1 MPAMSNV
8 IKDPGIGAV
17 QAAVAASTDKAEM
30 HKCNEYR
37 GRFGQGVRQRVP
49 VHMLVPHP
57 DNRSGVFP
65 SSTRVRELACQIIV
79 LGFSQAEA
87 DFEGVC
93 VRDYTADQLKERP
106 GYKSFAQN
114 VAEKAKGCVKE
125 LYQHGYGEALFGTL
139 SHTHLAV
146 ILRAIAAGVKWE
158 IPKDDLTSDQLKQL
172 EPYKEKGTGL
182 LMMSAVADRDEV
194 AKKLVTEGMLMDVL
208 DARIMHEAPS
218 ACTTISAT
226 LNKPQAFAMRMTELE
241 VLKVLSREIWDL
253 KENGEIT
260 YQSVMAAVGTKLG
273 PWVSDP
279 DFLDFFNFILNLGA
293 DGGPHIRGL
302 INFVEERVNSSKRAL
317 RLGAFAQVGA
327 LRTEFPRVKVALIM
341 RAYRLPP
348 KRAMVGAPGWC
359 PEPEATWKKP
369 LMEPQL
375 RLMEG
380 VLHTHYVTLRSQ
392 IVDLLGGFLE
402 GKTTPKNAAAVEA
415 LLANISIQT
424 ACAMYFVTK
433 EKEQTAKKGRE
444 ALLQGCQ
451 AAYTATLP
459 EDGVTKLME
468 LVKALPGYDW
478 FDFATLPEGTK
489 AAEAAQAKGDAAE
502 SKPTVITF
510 NAATGAPEN
519 EQATMAKE
527 EKKGEWMP
535 LPLCEWLTRAPAKNM
550 GKKEA
555 YMGAVVQVLWQK
567 HLDICGVADTCKD
580 EDFPLGIMQHTTS
593 NHIKV
598 ISRAAVAARKLELW
612 PCVPKTCKVCSDSVH
627 PDKVHVQ
634 VWEKDAEELNKS
646 SFYLNPEFA
655 LPEGRTAS
663 DVERSDPLQRA
674 WTWTG
679 KETMHPYWC
688 VTKLTDEDLAKR
700 NAARKEGPRLRFNV
714 SATRKEINMV
724 KCHRV
729 FTISIPVL
737 TNAEELEKGEEL
749 IMQVQP
755 RKKKEAAPQDWRGQ
769 ERKRQKR
776 GEPSKS
782 EHKAD
787 FDNTGKM
794 SI

>member
-1 MPAMSNV
+1 MPAMSDA
-8 IKDPGIGAV
+8 IKDGGKGAV

-93 VRDYTADQLKERP
+93 VRDYTAEQLKERP

-125 LYQHGYGEALFGTL
+125 LYQHGYGDALFGTL

-146 ILRAIAAGVKWE
+146 ILRAIAAGAKWE

-172 EPYKEKGTGL
+172 EPYTEKGTGL

-218 ACTTISAT
+218 ACTTIAAT

-253 KENGEIT
+253 KEHGEIT

-424 ACAMYFVTK
+424 ACAMYLVTK

-468 LVKALPGYDW
+468 AVKALPGYDW
-478 FDFATLPEGTK
+478 FDFATLPDGTN
-489 AAEAAQAKGDAAE
+489 AAEAAQAKGDAATA
-502 SKPTVITF
+502 KPTVITF
-510 NAATGAPEN
+510 NAATGVPEN
-519 EQATMAKE
+519 EQATEAKE
-527 EKKGEWMP
+527 EKKGEWLP
-535 LPLCEWLTRAPAKNM
+535 LPLCEWLTRPPAKTM

-580 EDFPLGIMQHTTS
+580 EDFPLGIMQHTTK

-598 ISRAAVAARKLELW
+598 ISTAAVAARKLELW
-612 PCVPKTCKVCSDSVH
+612 PCVPKTCKVYSDSVH
-627 PDKVHVQ
+627 PDKVHVL

-679 KETMHPYWC
+679 KETMHPFWC
-688 VTKLTDEDLAKR
+688 VTKMTDEALSLR
-700 NAARKEGPRLRFNV
+700 NLQKDGRLLRFNL
-714 SATRKEINMV
+714 TTKRKEVNMV
-724 KCHRV
+724 KCQRV
-729 FTISIPVL
+729 LTVSIPVI
-737 TNAEELEKGEEL
+737 TNTEDIDEGEEL
-749 IMQVQP
+749 VMQVQP
-755 RKKKEAAPQDWRGQ
+755 REKKRPAGKDWRAGQKKKMAAEKPPS
-769 ERKRQKR
+769 
-776 GEPSKS
+776 EP
-782 EHKAD
+782 KAN
-787 FDNTGKM
+787 FDSTGTQA
-794 SI
+794 I

>member
-1 MPAMSNV
+1 MPAMSDA
-8 IKDPGIGAV
+8 IKDGGKGAV

-93 VRDYTADQLKERP
+93 VRDYTAEQLKERP

-125 LYQHGYGEALFGTL
+125 LYQHGYGDALFGTL

-146 ILRAIAAGVKWE
+146 ILRAIAAGAKWE
-158 IPKDDLTSDQLKQL
+158 IPKDDLTSDQLIHL
-172 EPYKEKGTGL
+172 EPYTEKGTGL

-218 ACTTISAT
+218 ACTTIAAT

-253 KENGEIT
+253 KEHGEIT

-424 ACAMYFVTK
+424 ACAMYLVTK

-478 FDFATLPEGTK
+478 FDFATLPDGTN
-489 AAEAAQAKGDAAE
+489 AAEAAQAKGDAATA
-502 SKPTVITF
+502 KPTVITF
-510 NAATGAPEN
+510 NAATGVPEN
-519 EQATMAKE
+519 EQATEAKE
-527 EKKGEWMP
+527 EKKGEWLP
-535 LPLCEWLTRAPAKNM
+535 LPLCEWLTRPPAKTM

-580 EDFPLGIMQHTTS
+580 EDFPLGIMQHTTK

-598 ISRAAVAARKLELW
+598 ISTAAVAARKLELW
-612 PCVPKTCKVCSDSVH
+612 PCVPKTCKVYSDSVH
-627 PDKVHVQ
+627 PDKVHVL

-679 KETMHPYWC
+679 KETMHPFWC
-688 VTKLTDEDLAKR
+688 VTKMTDEALSLR
-700 NAARKEGPRLRFNV
+700 NLQKDGRLLRFNL
-714 SATRKEINMV
+714 TTKRKEVNMV
-724 KCHRV
+724 KCQRV
-729 FTISIPVL
+729 LTVSIPVI
-737 TNAEELEKGEEL
+737 TNTEDIDEGEEL
-749 IMQVQP
+749 VMQVQP
-755 RKKKEAAPQDWRGQ
+755 REKKRPAGKDWRAGQKKKMAAEKPPS
-769 ERKRQKR
+769 
-776 GEPSKS
+776 EP
-782 EHKAD
+782 KAN
-787 FDNTGKM
+787 FDSTGTQA
-794 SI
+794 I

>member
-1 MPAMSNV
+1 MPAMSDMM
-8 IKDPGIGAV
+8 KDGGIGAV

-172 EPYKEKGTGL
+172 EPYKEQGTGL

-218 ACTTISAT
+218 ACTTIAAT

-253 KENGEIT
+253 KENGLIT

-433 EKEQTAKKGRE
+433 EKEQTATKGRE

-459 EDGVTKLME
+459 EDGVTELME
-468 LVKALPGYDW
+468 AVKALPGYDW
-478 FDFATLPEGTK
+478 FDFATLPDGTK
-489 AAEAAQAKGDAAE
+489 AAESAQAKGDAAE
-502 SKPTVITF
+502 TKPTVITF
-510 NAATGAPEN
+510 NAATGVPEN

-527 EKKGEWMP
+527 EKKGQWMP

-612 PCVPKTCKVCSDSVH
+612 PCVPKTCKVCCDSVH

-655 LPEGRTAS
+655 LPEGRAAS

-679 KETMHPYWC
+679 KETMHPFWC
-688 VTKLTDEDLAKR
+688 VTKLTDEDLAVR
-700 NAARKEGPRLRFNV
+700 NLQKDGRTVRFNVTTARKEV
-714 SATRKEINMV
+714 NMV
-724 KCHRV
+724 KCRRV
-729 FTISIPVL
+729 LTVSIPVI
-737 TNAEELEKGEEL
+737 TNTDDIEEGDEL

-755 RKKKEAAPQDWRGQ
+755 REKKKPAGKDWRASQ
-769 ERKRQKR
+769 RKRQKA
-776 GEPSKS
+776 EQ
-782 EHKAD
+782 KAD
-787 FDNTGKM
+787 QSEPKANFDSMGTQA
-794 SI
+794 I